1 MNTHNIRLNFSG
13 GGVQYWQEIQMEGLA
28 MRIILDTDKKTITVP
43 WNYTDKLAA
52 MNRTIKEAMG
62 DDAKELD
69 FKQYLDDCWK
79 YAMEHSDTQL
89 KTAQKPVKPEKK
101 G

>member
-1 MNTHNIRLNFSG
+1 
-13 GGVQYWQEIQMEGLA
+13 

-62 DDAKELD
+62 EGAMTLD
-69 FKQYLDDCWK
+69 FKQYLQDCWK
-79 YAMEHSDTQL
+79 YAMDNSDMQL